1 MFGKSDVLRFGGWQ
15 PEYYEFLRE
24 KFCLR
29 LAKMK
34 IRGQFADKNRNEK
47 SLFIYLSDKYRFIE
61 VVPLGLE
68 PRTP

>member
-1 MFGKSDVLRFGGWQ
+1 MFGKSDVLCFGGWQ

-24 KFCLR
+24 KFCPR

-47 SLFIYLSDKYRFIE
+47 SLFIYLSDK
-61 VVPLGLE
+61 
-68 PRTP
+68 

>member
-24 KFCLR
+24 NFCPR

-34 IRGQFADKNRNEK
+34 IRGQFADKTEIKNLYSSIYQINRD
-47 SLFIYLSDKYRFIE
+47 L
-61 VVPLGLE
+61 
-68 PRTP
+68 